1 MGVWYSAFA
10 EHAIQTDHNLD
21 WNSIKILASDS
32 KAINLVDLK
41 VSNFNTETLKIN
53 LLLNFCM
60 VL

>member
-10 EHAIQTDHNLD
+10 EHAIQTGHNVD

-32 KAINLVDLK
+32 KEIDLVDLK